1 MAKNKKK
8 LLSKSDI
15 EKIPEKEVPAKDR
28 VINKQESSKK
38 TTLLY
43 IIPLVI
49 CIIIALVYL
58 FTGATLHWLLI
69 ILVVLGV
76 LTMFGWDGSAR
87 TCPKCKKWNSVVWIK
102 NERIK
107 RTKTVTTRVRKEE
120 KFKLLKLFSKKKRE
134 PQYEDKTKIREER
147 IKREH
152 GKCTNCGH
160 EFKNEKPILF

>member
-1 MAKNKKK
+1 M
-8 LLSKSDI
+8 SKSDI
-15 EKIPEKEVPAKDR
+15 EKFQKKKFQQKIVLANKKESLK
-28 VINKQESSKK
+28 NYF
-38 TTLLY
+38 LY

-58 FTGATLHWLLI
+58 FTRLFWLLI
-69 ILVVLGV
+69 VLIVLGV
-76 LTMFGWDGSAR
+76 LTMFGWDGSTR

-107 RTKTVTTRVRKEE
+107 RTKTVTTKVKKEE
-120 KFKLLKLFSKKKRE
+120 KFKILKLFSKKKRKE
-134 PQYEDKTKIREER
+134 PQYEEKTKIREER

-152 GKCTNCGH
+152 GKCKNCGH